1 MHRDM
6 KRIVLASLVLVSALG
21 LTSATELLA
30 QRRSTSGGGSST
42 RGTPSGSSG
51 RATSGGSST
60 RSSGGSATRSGGTA
74 SSAGSSTR
82 TASSADRP
90 ASGKIDGVRRT
101 ARTARGT
108 PTGEVV
114 IIDRGVYLGG
124 CWDCSYWGW
133 YRGRYGWYH
142 GGWWYP
148 ERRDYGREREEEV
161 EGNPGQG
168 YLPYPYAEHDGTG
181 ATFVEQRA
189 TRRNSYGTVSGQY
202 FSDVGSTT
210 VAGRFAVEGAFRA
223 LRVEAEFGR
232 YAEPLASGTDHFN
245 TFRLG
250 VGFQPRLGNNGYVVA
265 GVGAR
270 TVALDGGLEA
280 GGIEGQL
287 GVQLLP
293 LRPFGVSVSGRLAA
307 MQWEG
312 ERNTFTL
319 REMNSMASLFVGRI
333 EIQGGWHWLK
343 LGDAAAFGGPILGT
357 RIWF

>member
-1 MHRDM
+1 M
-6 KRIVLASLVLVSALG
+6 KRIGLASLALVSALG
-21 LTSATELLA
+21 LASATELVA
-30 QRRSTSGGGSST
+30 QRRSTSGGGSDT

-60 RSSGGSATRSGGTA
+60 RSSGGSATRSGGT
-74 SSAGSSTR
+74 STR
-82 TASSADRP
+82 SGGTVSSGGTSTRAEPSADRP
-90 ASGKIDGVRRT
+90 TSGKIDGVRRT
-101 ARTARGT
+101 ARAARGT
-108 PTGEVV
+108 PTRDVV

-148 ERRDYGREREEEV
+148 ERRDYPREEV
-161 EGNPGQG
+161 EENAGQG

-181 ATFVEQRA
+181 ATFVERRA
-189 TRRNSYGTVSGQY
+189 TRRNSYGSVSGQY

-210 VAGRFAVEGAFRA
+210 RAGRFAVEGAFRA
-223 LRVEAEFGR
+223 LRVDAEFGR
-232 YAEPLASGTDHFN
+232 YAEPLQGGTDHFN

-265 GVGAR
+265 GLGAR

-293 LRPFGVSVSGRLAA
+293 RRPFGVSVTGRLAA

-312 ERNTFTL
+312 QRSTFTL
-319 REMNSMASLFVGRI
+319 KEMNSTASLFVGRI

-343 LGDAAAFGGPILGT
+343 LGDAAAFGGPLLGT